1 MRFGEFLIAEG
12 RVSGDQVGL
21 ALAEQRRRQ
30 IPLGLLAMHSGL
42 LTSAEVHRV
51 LRAQTHRRAWKRFGE
66 VASEMGLLDDTA
78 VETLLARQRRTRPRL
93 GAILVE
99 QGAIEPDDL
108 TPLVDR
114 HHGLTRPDGVGTNS
128 WDRAV

>member
-1 MRFGEFLIAEG
+1 MSR
-12 RVSGDQVGL
+12 DQIGL

-51 LRAQTHRRAWKRFGE
+51 LRSQTHRRAWKRFGA
-66 VASEMGLLDDTA
+66 VASEMGLLDSNA
-78 VETLLARQRRTRPRL
+78 IETLLARQQRTRPRL

-99 QGAIEPDDL
+99 QGAVEPDDL
-108 TPLVDR
+108 GELVECHNGIAR
-114 HHGLTRPDGVGTNS
+114 SEPFGPPS
-128 WDRAV
+128 WERAV